1 MVDDA
6 IRFVA
11 GHQNQNQTKEEDK
24 DENKKY
30 NKHDN
35 KDKVINEFE
44 TETLNSTDL
53 NDLTSKQET
62 SVATEATPT
71 SLGVSIV
78 LRGVIASDIVKFV
91 CFLRFS

>member
-1 MVDDA
+1 MSLILYTTKLELFTNATVVDDA

-11 GHQNQNQTKEEDK
+11 GHQNQNQTKEEDRN
-24 DENKKY
+24 ENKKY

-62 SVATEATPT
+62 SAATEATPT
-71 SLGVSIV
+71 SNQV
-78 LRGVIASDIVKFV
+78 F
-91 CFLRFS
+91 